1 MRKGFNSRF
10 GAIAAAAG
18 SAIGLGNIWRFP
30 YIAGENGG
38 GAFIFLYIVI
48 VVIVGLPML
57 ISEFSLGRFTQK
69 NVFGTFRKLA
79 PGTKWYAIGVLGII
93 SAFTVLSFY
102 IVVSGWTVSFLIDTI
117 KGTYMNMSSSEIQS
131 SFYSFSQSGTKPL
144 PYIALFLFCT
154 AFIVAMGI
162 EKGIERYNKILMPM
176 LLFILF
182 ILCVNSFTLSG
193 FKEGME
199 FIFKPDFSKINTS
212 VALNA
217 LGQVFFS
224 LSIGMGT
231 MMTYGSYIRKTDN
244 MLFTSTTVAIADV
257 LIAILAGIAIFPAV
271 FSFGIEPASGP
282 ELVFITLPNIFG
294 QMIGGYYLSILF
306 FMLLFVAAIT
316 SSVSAME
323 VVIAY
328 ITEEMKWSRNKAVI
342 MTTATLFITGALC
355 SLSLQPNSPIS
366 IGGVSLFDICNI
378 GSSSYLMP
386 IGGFF
391 IVLFIG
397 WVFSKQAMQK
407 ELSSGGRYKIIYY
420 PFFNFIVKFVAPIAI
435 SVIFLSQI
443 GIL

>member
-1 MRKGFNSRF
+1 MRKGFSSRF

-48 VVIVGLPML
+48 VIVIGLPML
-57 ISEFSLGRFTQK
+57 MSEFTLGRYTQK

-93 SAFTVLSFY
+93 SAFAVLSFY
-102 IVVSGWTVSFLIDTI
+102 IVVSGWTVAFLIDAI
-117 KGTYMNMSSSEIQS
+117 KGTYMNMSSGEIQS
-131 SFYSFSQSGTKPL
+131 SFETFSESGMGAL
-144 PYIALFLFCT
+144 PYIALFLIVT
-154 AFIVAMGI
+154 AFIVALGI

-176 LLFILF
+176 LVFIIL
-182 ILCVNSFTLSG
+182 ILCINSFTLSG
-193 FKEGME
+193 FKEGIE
-199 FIFKPDFSKINTS
+199 FIFKPDFSKITTT

-244 MLFTSTTVAIADV
+244 LLFTSTTVAFADAT
-257 LIAILAGIAIFPAV
+257 IAILAGIAIFPAV
-271 FSFGIEPASGP
+271 FSYGIEPASGP

-306 FMLLFVAAIT
+306 FILLFVAALT
-316 SSVSAME
+316 SAVSAME

-328 ITEEMKWSRNKAVI
+328 ITEEFKWSRNKAVI
-342 MTTATLFITGALC
+342 TTTITLLITGGLC
-355 SLSLQPNSPIS
+355 SLSMKPDSPIS

-391 IVLFIG
+391 IVLFMG
-397 WVFSKQAMQK
+397 WVFSKQALQK

-435 SVIFLSQI
+435 SMIFLSQI